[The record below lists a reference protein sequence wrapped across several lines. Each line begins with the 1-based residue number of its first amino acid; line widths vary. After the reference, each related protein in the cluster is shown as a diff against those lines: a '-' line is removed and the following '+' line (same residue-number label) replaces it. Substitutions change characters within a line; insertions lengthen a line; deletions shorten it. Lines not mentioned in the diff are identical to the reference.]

1 MEIPEE
7 YYYSKEHTWLRIENE
22 IGIVGITEFAQS
34 ELGEIVYV
42 DLPNDGY
49 KFKQDEIFGS
59 VEALK
64 TVSDLFMPVSG
75 KVLESNKQ
83 LLKEPTLVNS
93 DPFATGWIIKVAIEN
108 IEEVKNLLSAQ
119 QYKQVTNQ

>member
-1 MEIPEE
+1 MEIPIE
-7 YYYSKEHTWLRIENE
+7 YYYSKEHTWLKIENE

-93 DPFATGWIIKVAIEN
+93 DPFATGWLIKVAIEN